1 MPQRGAQSG
10 FTLIEIIIVVFILG
24 MLAALV
30 GPQLMGRAEWAKW
43 QQARTQIEHLEQAVK
58 VFKLDNGRL
67 PTDAEGLQ
75 ALVPPPPAHL
85 PNYDPDGYLDGNTP
99 KDPWKRPFVYETDG
113 RRFTIVS
120 YGADGTPGG
129 EGYDADIDNWS
140 S

>member
-1 MPQRGAQSG
+1 MPKRAAEAG
-10 FTLIEIIIVVFILG
+10 FTLIEIIVVVFILG
-24 MLAALV
+24 LLAALV
-30 GPQLMGRAEWAKW
+30 APQILSRAEWARV
-43 QQARTQIEHLEQAVK
+43 QAAKTQIEQLEQAIK

-67 PTDAEGLQ
+67 PTGAEGLL
-75 ALVPPPPAHL
+75 ALVPPPPADL
-85 PNYDPDGYLDGNTP
+85 PNYDPDGYLDGGTP

-120 YGADGTPGG
+120 YGSDGTPGG